1 MFTEPEKILEQA
13 GVCLQVLVQ
22 CLCYRLE
29 NFMVPD
35 PAAIIEGGLPGHPDA
50 YLVLLPFVLQLWPA
64 DGATAVKHIM
74 SLW

>member
-1 MFTEPEKILEQA
+1 
-13 GVCLQVLVQ
+13 
-22 CLCYRLE
+22 
-29 NFMVPD
+29 MVPD

-50 YLVLLPFVLQLWPA
+50 YLVLLPFVLQLRPA